1 MTFRSKT
8 IAGVALLQ
16 LVILGILLFITVGAM
31 KKSGGEEVDR
41 RADVTL
47 RLVAAS
53 ARDALISKDFA
64 TLDAIVAEAL
74 TTGSVAYLRFF
85 DEEGNVLAE
94 SKATSTSNVLTERHQ
109 QVVVAGNN
117 FGIVRLGIDSQEL
130 DNAIFAAGR
139 LSTSIAFVGLALTA
153 LFSWFLGSY
162 LTRQLEALRLAGAR
176 LAAGEL
182 DTRVP
187 ITSNDELAD
196 TAKAF
201 NRMAEKLQEVVG
213 TLSDNEA
220 SLKTFSEAS
229 SDWYWETDKDHRIT
243 WLSPSFAVAA
253 RIDPSVVIGKL
264 RWELSAHGIEED
276 QASWQTHRED
286 LAAHRKFRDYRYWI
300 GKGKTAQWISISGGP
315 RYDDGGNFI
324 GYCGSGTNITA
335 QADVAIQL
343 RLFSRIVDQSP
354 VSVVV
359 TDPNGIIKY
368 VNPRF
373 TEVTG
378 YSQAEAIGMNPRLV
392 ASGETPMPVYEELWA
407 AIKDKRHWQ
416 GELRNRRKSGERYW
430 EQAIIFPI
438 LDDHGEIAHFVGI
451 KEDITVRKDV
461 EIVLAEQTRMVQR
474 HYESLRALSDIAA
487 LPRVDASEQLTEA
500 LALGARHLGLPIGII
515 SRIDEN
521 SYTVL
526 QYSAPLEAPLHNGQV
541 FDLGNTYCALTISAN
556 DVVAVSHMAESR
568 YAGHPCYKAF
578 GLEAY
583 IGAPVTVR
591 GLDFG
596 TVNFSSPE
604 PCGREF
610 DDGDIEF
617 VRLLARW
624 VGAVLERDLSNQD
637 ILAAKD
643 VAEATQRSLAVQAR
657 KLVEINAELEQFAY
671 VASHDLRQPL
681 RMVSSYLGLIQ
692 KRLDIESDDDLKAF
706 FGFAVDGAKRMDRMI
721 LDLLEYSRTGRHEAS
736 FRQVQLSDVVTNAL
750 TNLEVAVADAEATIE
765 IMDDMPSVLGSPTE
779 LERLFQNLIGNA
791 IKYCSKDHPIRVQV
805 NCRPDGCDWIVA
817 VRDNGIGI
825 AQEDRERAFMIF
837 QRLVAQDAYEG
848 TGIGLAVCK
857 KIVESH
863 GGRIWIEDGLDGGTS
878 VCFSLPKT

>member
-16 LVILGILLFITVGAM
+16 IVILGILLFITVGAM
-31 KKSGGEEVDR
+31 KRSGREEVDR

-47 RLVAAS
+47 RLISAS

-64 TLDAIVAEAL
+64 TLDAIVAETL
-74 TTGSVAYLRFF
+74 TAGSVAYLRFL
-85 DEEGNVLAE
+85 DEDGNVLAE
-94 SKATSTSNVLTERHQ
+94 SKANSASNVVTERLQ

-117 FGIVRLGIDSQEL
+117 FGTVRLGIDSQAL
-130 DNAIFAAGR
+130 DDAIFAAGR
-139 LSTSIAFVGLALTA
+139 LSSSIAALGLALTA

-162 LTRQLEALRLAGAR
+162 LTQQLEALRLAGAR

-213 TLSDNEA
+213 TLSENEA
-220 SLKTFSEAS
+220 SLKIFSEAS
-229 SDWYWETDKDHRIT
+229 SDWYWETDEAHRIT
-243 WLSPSFAVAA
+243 WLSPSFAEAA
-253 RIDPSVVIGKL
+253 QIDPSIAIGKL
-264 RWELSAHGIEED
+264 RWELSARGIEED
-276 QASWQTHRED
+276 QASWQTHRDD

-324 GYCGSGTNITA
+324 GYCGSGTNITS

-359 TDPNGIIKY
+359 TAPNGTIKY

-378 YSQAEAIGMNPRLV
+378 FTPAEAIGMNPRLV
-392 ASGETPMPVYEELWA
+392 ASGETPITVYEELWA
-407 AIKDKRHWQ
+407 AIRDKRHWQ
-416 GELRNRRKSGERYW
+416 GELRNKRKSGEHYW

-461 EIVLAEQTRMVQR
+461 EIVLSERTRMVQR

-487 LPRVDASEQLTEA
+487 LPRVEASEQLAEA
-500 LALGARHLGLPIGII
+500 LALGAKHLGLPIGII

-521 SYTVL
+521 TYTVL
-526 QYSAPLEAPLHNGQV
+526 HHKTPPEASLHDGQV
-541 FDLGNTYCALTISAN
+541 FELGDTYCALTISAN

-604 PCGREF
+604 QCGREF

-643 VAEATQRSLAVQAR
+643 VAEAAQRSLAIQAR
-657 KLVEINAELEQFAY
+657 KLAEINRELEQFAY

-692 KRLDIESDDDLKAF
+692 KRLDIGSDDDLKAF

-736 FRQVQLSDVVTNAL
+736 FGQVQLSDAITNAL

-765 IMDDMPSVLGSPTE
+765 IMNDMPSVLGSPTE

-791 IKYCSKDHPIRVQV
+791 IKYRVKDRPIRVQV
-805 NCRPDGCDWIVA
+805 NCRPDGPDWIVA
-817 VRDNGIGI
+817 VCDNGIGI
-825 AQEDRERAFMIF
+825 ALEDRERAFMIF

-863 GGRIWIEDGLDGGTS
+863 GGHIWIEDGLDGGTS